1 LKDLLNSEGDRQPQT
16 RPNGHARN
24 HQPEPWLDRGEMLSS
39 VTAALAADSCSAVFI
54 VGDPGLGASTLLA
67 QVHSLNAARTAVLPV
82 YGSPSLKSVPYGAL
96 SPYLSEL
103 SVEDVASKLA
113 VLRALWKHLERVRMG
128 PEPALLLVDDAHDL
142 DSATA
147 EMITDLVQ
155 AGWAKAIATCTP
167 SPGIPAPLMRL
178 WHDGT
183 AERFDLA
190 PLTAEQGHEL
200 CEALLGGKV
209 LNSTSRSFWA
219 EAGGNTLL
227 FKTLVREAQRSGH
240 LVQRRGIWLSAG
252 SAPARTAELTAVIK
266 VQLMR
271 ISADGREALNLLA
284 LAQPIERSLV
294 AGIVG
299 EAAVQELLQQSL
311 VTLTGDNRSELRLV
325 SPIYGE
331 VLRRLVPAARSLQL
345 HRELI
350 DRMGFSPDN
359 PESLLRLV
367 SWSLDCGADVP
378 GELKIR
384 AAILAC
390 KLFENDTALR
400 IAWAVQEP
408 DLLPTARAVMARSHF
423 NMGHYVEA
431 AQLLGQDVDQR
442 AGLAHVLFGSLL
454 RSATR
459 AALGQPPSEIV
470 ADADQLLELGKQQAE
485 LHPEQEAAVLSQV
498 ATRSSLIKLMALSL
512 AGDYRGMD
520 ALLDSVLATDARA
533 ESSDGVLATAL
544 AFALQSERLCALG
557 FPLRGRQLAIEAFA
571 LKQAPENDIFFLP
584 EFIIVRQLCCELAAG
599 NWQEAEQLLSGYADS
614 SGPAM
619 VSFSGAAYVVLG
631 FIAVRQGRLDD
642 ALDLLATGL
651 EALRDS
657 DPQQMFRLCAAMAF
671 YVAAT
676 LQRAAEAESFR
687 ADYEAWGERGMY
699 LVTAHARDYFA
710 AGLERLNGDGQGIA
724 ALYRNADLAAA
735 QDAPLLEL
743 SAMVLALDLGDKTR
757 LEKLRVVARAT
768 EGQWAEAIAQYA
780 EALLADSP
788 ELYLAAGRALL
799 NVSAFRL
806 ALDAF
811 TEALNPAGRSR
822 GREVAA
828 AARLGMARCNETLGN
843 AGQDQRS
850 FPAAPKLTKREQIIV
865 ALAATGLSDRSIAD
879 QLQISVRT
887 VEGHL
892 YRCYLKLGIGGR
904 DELARA
910 AGVGAEP
917 LPAPQDGPFGKSR

>member
-1 LKDLLNSEGDRQPQT
+1 MKDLLNSEGDRQPQT
-16 RPNGHARN
+16 HSTGHARN
-24 HQPEPWLDRGEMLSS
+24 QPEPWLDRGEMLSNIA
-39 VTAALAADSCSAVFI
+39 AALASESCSAVFI
-54 VGDPGLGASTLLA
+54 VADPGLGASTLLA
-67 QVHSLNAARTAVLPV
+67 HVHTIHAARTAVLPV
-82 YGSPSLKSVPYGAL
+82 YGSPSLKAVPYGAL

-103 SVEDVASKLA
+103 SVDDVASKLA
-113 VLRALWKHLERVRMG
+113 VLRALWKHLEHVRRG
-128 PEPALLLVDDAHDL
+128 SEPALLLVDDAHDL

-155 AGWAKAIATCTP
+155 AGWAKAVATCAQH
-167 SPGIPAPLMRL
+167 PGIPGPLMRL

-227 FKTLVREAQRSGH
+227 LKTLVREAQRSGH
-240 LVQRRGIWLSAG
+240 LIQRRGIWLSAG

-271 ISADGREALNLLA
+271 ISAGGREALDLLA
-284 LAQPIERSLV
+284 LAQPLERSLV
-294 AGIVG
+294 AGIAG
-299 EAAVQELLQQSL
+299 EPAVQELLQQSL
-311 VTLTGDNRSELRLV
+311 VTATGNNRSELRLA

-350 DRMGFSPDN
+350 DRIGFSADN

-390 KLFENDTALR
+390 KLFENDTALK
-400 IAWAVQEP
+400 IAWSVQDPE
-408 DLLPTARAVMARSHF
+408 LLPTARAVMARSHF

-431 AQLLGQDVDQR
+431 AQLLEQGVDAR
-442 AGLAHVLFGSLL
+442 PGLAHVLFGSLL

-459 AALGQPPSEIV
+459 AALGQPPSEIA
-470 ADADQLLELGKQQAE
+470 ADATQLLELGKQQAE
-485 LHPEQEAAVLSQV
+485 HHPEEQADFLSLV
-498 ATRSSLIKLMALSL
+498 STRSSLIKLMALSL
-512 AGDYRGMD
+512 AGDYRGMGE
-520 ALLDSVLATDARA
+520 LLDTVLDTDAGTGDP
-533 ESSDGVLATAL
+533 DGILAAAL
-544 AFALQSERLCALG
+544 ALALQSERLCALG
-557 FPLRGRQLAIEAFA
+557 FPLRGRQHAIDAFA
-571 LKQAPENDIFFLP
+571 LKQAPVNDIFFLP
-584 EFIIVRQLCCELAAG
+584 EFIIVRRLCCELTAG
-599 NWQEAEQLLSGYADS
+599 NWGEAQSLLSGYADS

-631 FIAVRQGRLDD
+631 FIAMRQGKLED
-642 ALDLLATGL
+642 ALELLATGL

-676 LQRAAEAESFR
+676 LDRVAEAESFR
-687 ADYEAWGERGMY
+687 ADYEAWGERGMH
-699 LVTAHARDYFA
+699 LIKAHARDYFA
-710 AGLERLNGDGQGIA
+710 GGTERLNGDGRGIE

-735 QDAPLLEL
+735 QDAHSLEL
-743 SAMVLALDLGDKTR
+743 SALVLALDLGDHTQMER
-757 LEKLRVVARAT
+757 LRRVARAT
-768 EGQWAEAIAQYA
+768 EGQWAEAIAAYA
-780 EALLADSP
+780 EALLDGDA
-788 ELYLAAGRALL
+788 ELYLSAGRALFS
-799 NVSAFRL
+799 VSAFRL
-806 ALDAF
+806 ALDAY
-811 TEALNPAGRSR
+811 TAASKPTGRNRS
-822 GREVAA
+822 REVAA
-828 AARLGMARCNETLGN
+828 AARLGMARCHEALGY
-843 AGQDQRS
+843 GGPDQRS
-850 FPAAPKLTKREQIIV
+850 QAAAPKLTKREQIIV
-865 ALAATGLSDRSIAD
+865 ALAATGLSDRTIAD
-879 QLQISVRT
+879 KLHISVRT

-910 AGVGAEP
+910 AGIGADQ
-917 LPAPQDGPFGKSR
+917 LPAAEAGPLRKSI